1 MCGRFSLQ
9 TPVPDLEELFEAEA
23 TGVARW
29 PARYNVAPTDEVI
42 AVRRAGGGR
51 KLIPLRWGL
60 VPHWSEDPDSL
71 PPLINARAESLERR
85 RAFRDLIL
93 DRRCAVLADG
103 FYEWRTEGGVKQPYY
118 VRRRDRVPL
127 ALAGLWDVWEGRR
140 SRVDSCTI
148 VTTDANPLLARLH
161 DRMPAILDDAGA
173 QRWLDLDFS
182 PQTLDPLAPL
192 DATALEVVP
201 VSRRVNHSTV
211 DDPSCVESIDAPI
224 RDADGWERR
233 TRRGNAP
240 PDQLG
245 LFREPGRNLP

>member
-9 TPVPDLEELFEAEA
+9 TPVPELEELFEAEA

-42 AVRRAGGGR
+42 VVRRAGGGR
-51 KLIPLRWGL
+51 ELVPLRWGL
-60 VPHWSEDPDSL
+60 IPNWSEDPGSL
-71 PPLINARAESLERR
+71 PPMINARAESLERR

-118 VRRRDRVPL
+118 VRSRDRVPM

-140 SRVDSCTI
+140 GRVDSCTI
-148 VTTDANPLLARLH
+148 ITTDANPLLARLH

-173 QRWLDLDFS
+173 RRWLDLDFS
-182 PQTLDPLAPL
+182 PQSLDPLAPL
-192 DATALEVVP
+192 HAAALEIVP
-201 VSRRVNHSTV
+201 VGRRVNRGTV

-233 TRRGNAP
+233 PRRGSAP
-240 PDQLG
+240 QDQLR
-245 LFREPGRNLP
+245 LFREPGRDLP